1 MCFMTNE
8 ELKNRTKQFAL
19 RVIKFGKSIKS
30 DEINSI
36 LLKQLIRSATSVAA
50 NYRAAIK
57 AKSKKDFIYKLNLIE
72 EEADESYF
80 WLELIC
86 ESEILNA
93 DKLSLLIK
101 EAKELTAIFTA
112 QGKTAKANLNK
123 H

>member
-1 MCFMTNE
+1 MTNE
-8 ELKNRTKQFAL
+8 ELKNRTRQFAL
-19 RVIKFGKSIKS
+19 RVIRFGKSIKP
-30 DEINSI
+30 DEIDRI

-93 DKLSLLIK
+93 DRLSLLIK